1 MPVQTFHCAAVGFEA
16 AHARGFTLAVETNGT
31 QPAPPGL
38 DWLCVSPKAGA
49 PLVLTR
55 GTELKLVFPQAG
67 AMPEQFELLDFQHFF
82 LQPMDRPDQQR
93 NMQAAVDYCMRHPQ
107 WRLSLQT
114 HKIIGIA

>member
-1 MPVQTFHCAAVGFEA
+1 MLFRSDAALVEATHAQGFA
-16 AHARGFTLAVETNGT
+16 IAVETNGT
-31 QPAPPGL
+31 QPAPPGI

-55 GTELKLVFPQAG
+55 GTELKLVFPQPG
-67 AMPEQFELLDFQHFF
+67 AMPEQFEQLDFQRFF
-82 LQPMDRPDQQR
+82 LQAMDGPDSQQHL
-93 NMQAAVDYCMRHPQ
+93 QAAVAYCMRHPQ